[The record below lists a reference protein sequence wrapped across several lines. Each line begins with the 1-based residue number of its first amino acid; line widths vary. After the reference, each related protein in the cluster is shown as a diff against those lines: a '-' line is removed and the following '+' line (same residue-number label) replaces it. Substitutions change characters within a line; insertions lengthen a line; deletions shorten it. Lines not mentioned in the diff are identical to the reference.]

1 MASGE
6 VVDHRS
12 FLGGLEPA
20 DRAFLL
26 RLGHP
31 KRFRKGARIIVQGDH
46 SDTVFL
52 TLSGLVKVTLDTPDG
67 REIVLAVLGAGD
79 LLGEFE
85 VIEGTP
91 QRAAGNVAVLPVECR
106 VIPADEFMASLETHP
121 QMLLVMVR
129 VIISR
134 LRAADRRRE
143 ASASMGVSRSLAGF
157 LVELLDRYGTS
168 DGSVIDI
175 SIHLTQEELASL
187 MSTSRDSAV
196 RGLSTLRTKGLI
208 ATHRRQIVVTDL
220 GGLRRYASA
229 MATAHVTLAGRL
241 RDRPFAARVTLR
253 RPRASRR
260 SRPRRQRGWRH
271 GCRVDH
277 GAAGHLTPDV
287 RAPRRRWRALFQHRA
302 VRVAGAGRVPVQPVP
317 LRPTHRGSAGWSLCS
332 LG

>member
-106 VIPADEFMASLETHP
+106 AIPGDEFMASLETHP

-143 ASASMGVSRSLAGF
+143 ASASMGVSRSLASF

-196 RGLSTLRTKGLI
+196 RGLITLRTKGLI
-208 ATHRRQIVVTDL
+208 ATRRRQIVVTDL

-229 MATAHVTLAGRL
+229 MATAH
-241 RDRPFAARVTLR
+241 D
-253 RPRASRR
+253 
-260 SRPRRQRGWRH
+260 
-271 GCRVDH
+271 D
-277 GAAGHLTPDV
+277 
-287 RAPRRRWRALFQHRA
+287 
-302 VRVAGAGRVPVQPVP
+302 
-317 LRPTHRGSAGWSLCS
+317 
-332 LG
+332 